1 MSDPVPDRRLGAPR
15 VASVLFPAAALVA
28 CVAWA
33 GQGRIPAD
41 GPADAPNPNPHRVG
55 NAAAGRDVFR
65 FETFGNEGF
74 WTDAMRLPRGM
85 IDAKFTPFQALK
97 AGLSVDIDALDAG
110 TRQTLAGELKTDLS
124 PEKAPRLNDPKA
136 TLALINANAVIG
148 VVPRD
153 TDGDG
158 IIDVARG
165 DKVGIAC
172 AICHSVTDKS
182 AFDLPGGGSIG
193 RRVDGPA
200 TPTLNMGALLALAD
214 NSRAYYPNLQ
224 VTLGG
229 KTRGRAPKGLTPD
242 STEAEVDAYLTN
254 PAFYPVGTF
263 DASSDGNGNSTL
275 SMPIFRA
282 HLAAPWGTG
291 GEIGV
296 LDNISNFSYTIN
308 LDLTTLVTPE
318 GRQFLHKLAGAAGD
332 QLADDYAK
340 VLAATGV
347 KGFPFVKHSTVGN
360 PGEEATPVGRRVDDK
375 KLVDMNAYLNSLPE
389 PRGVKVEA
397 AAAARGRETFR
408 AACTT
413 CHNVDQGR
421 PVPAE
426 LVDLRTIWPGYS
438 PVVEAAR
445 QPPLD
450 PIQDAPGTF
459 DDHMIVL
466 DASQRGLRRGNA
478 LPMLLD
484 LARRGAVLHDASV
497 PSLDALLD
505 PARGATAPHPF
516 FIADPAGR
524 SDVVQFLRGLDT
536 GR

>member
-1 MSDPVPDRRLGAPR
+1 MPEPMPCPRLGVPR
-15 VASVLFPAAALVA
+15 AASILLPLAALGA

-33 GQGRIPAD
+33 GQGPVPSQ
-41 GPADAPNPNPHRVG
+41 GPANAVIPSPHRVG
-55 NAAAGRDVFR
+55 DAAAGRDVFR

-85 IDAKFTPFQALK
+85 IDAEFTPVQALK

-110 TRQTLAGELKTDLS
+110 TRKALADELKTDLS
-124 PEKAPRLNDPKA
+124 PDKAPRLNDPKT

-148 VVPRD
+148 VAPKD

-158 IIDVARG
+158 TIDVARG
-165 DKVGIAC
+165 DKVGISC
-172 AICHSVTDKS
+172 AICHTVTDKS

-200 TPTLNMGALLALAD
+200 TPTLNMGALLALAA

-229 KTRGRAPKGLTPD
+229 KTHGRAPKGLTPD
-242 STEAEVDAYLTN
+242 STEAEVDAYLTD
-254 PAFYPVGTF
+254 PASYPVGTF
-263 DASSDGNGNSTL
+263 DASSDGIGNSTL

-340 VLAATGV
+340 VLATTGV
-347 KGFPFVKHSTVGN
+347 KGFPYVKHSAVGR
-360 PGEEATPVGRRVDDK
+360 PGEEATPVGRRVDEK

-389 PRGVKVEA
+389 PRGAQVEA
-397 AAAARGRETFR
+397 VAAARGREIFR

-413 CHNVDQGR
+413 CHNADQRR
-421 PVPAE
+421 PVPAG
-426 LVDLRTIWPGYS
+426 LVDLRTIWPAYN

-445 QPPLD
+445 QPPLN
-450 PIQDAPGTF
+450 PVQDAPGTF
-459 DDHMIVL
+459 DDYMIVL

-484 LARRGAVLHDASV
+484 LARRGAVLHDASG
-497 PSLDALLD
+497 PSLDSLLD

-516 FIADPAGR
+516 FVPDPAGR

-536 GR
+536 GH